1 MASAYTKKQLEDI
14 VANLN
19 VKLDTMQKSL
29 TALEGL
35 PGKVTNLETLLKT
48 ANEKQAELVK
58 SLESMD
64 RDMRTLRLKLN
75 GLEQH
80 NRSWSIRVN
89 GVQLNEEE
97 EADIKAVKERVYN
110 NILKPILDGAVE
122 MGDLP
127 ELPPASA
134 VLEHAHVLPSRDR
147 SKPKPIICRFYC
159 REIRG
164 LVFRHKRAFAPR
176 EVPSSNNRDRPG
188 RYMFPFFEDLTK
200 VNFSKMRAIAA
211 NPRVEAC
218 WSSGGLIKFKLKDSV
233 TVNRVSC
240 VLDSVEDILAKV

>member
-1 MASAYTKKQLEDI
+1 MSSAYTKKQLEDI
-14 VANLN
+14 VAGLN
-19 VKLDTMQKSL
+19 GKLDLMQKSL
-29 TALEGL
+29 SALEEM
-35 PGKVTNLETLLKT
+35 PSKVNNLETQLKT

-58 SLESMD
+58 SLENMD
-64 RDMRTLRLKLN
+64 REMGTLRLKLN

-89 GVQLNEEE
+89 GIQLTEEE
-97 EADIKAVKERVYN
+97 EANITTVKEQVFN
-110 NILKPILDGAVE
+110 NIIKPILEGAVE

-159 REIRG
+159 RELRG

-176 EVPSSNNRDRPG
+176 EASSPTRDRPG

-200 VNFSKMRAIAA
+200 VNFSKMRALAA
-211 NPRVEAC
+211 HPRVEAC
-218 WSSGGLIKFKLKDSV
+218 WSAGGQIKFKLKDSQS
-233 TVNRVSC
+233 VNRVSC
-240 VLDSVEDILAKV
+240 VLDTVEDILAKV